1 MPDVQLQP
9 TASSADKLAGL
20 AALSD
25 GFLRLQRGIERE
37 TLRTDGHSLLSL
49 TPHPSALGHKLT
61 HPSIT
66 TDFSES
72 QLELITPVHQTVDT
86 LLKDLRSTHLFV
98 ARAIG
103 HERLWAGSMP
113 CVLPAESMIPLAD
126 YGNSNLGRLK
136 KTYRHGLGM
145 RYNRIM
151 QTICAVHYNFSLPQD
166 AWDALKQIE
175 GSKESER
182 EYIGRRYFDLMRNF
196 RRWSWLPLYLFG
208 ASPAVDRSFL
218 KDGQTSLFEQLDDDT
233 FYLPFATS
241 LRSGD
246 LGYQSHIQ
254 SEQINI
260 CYNSL
265 LDYTDTLR
273 EAITTPHKAYAS
285 LSQREGKFGQ
295 ISTHILQSEAEFYTT
310 VRAKAAAPSGKNF
323 IGHLRAQGPDYI
335 EVRLLDV
342 NPFVDVGIN
351 AEQIHFLDL
360 FLMHCLLSD
369 SPPHDPA
376 RCSEV
381 QTNFKRTVREGR
393 RADATLQS
401 EGYSVRLRD
410 WGNTILDDLAPLAT
424 FMDRASHNQDYAA
437 ALDTMR
443 HRIENPDTT
452 PSGELLQ
459 TLKSEGQSL
468 RAFIADQSERFHATW
483 LESDWSALDQALFEK
498 EALDSIAAAQAY
510 KPTDDDAFEQYLIDF
525 VSGYQHRS

>member
-1 MPDVQLQP
+1 MPDAQTP
-9 TASSADKLAGL
+9 PIDSSADKLAAL

-37 TLRTDGHSLLSL
+37 TLRTDGHSKLSL

-86 LLKDLRSTHLFV
+86 LLQDLRSTHLFV

-166 AWDALKQIE
+166 AWNALKRVE
-175 GSKESER
+175 GSEESER
-182 EYIGRRYFDLMRNF
+182 EYIARRYFDLMRNF

-218 KDGQTSLFEQLDDDT
+218 KDSETSLFERLDDDT

-273 EAITTPHKAYAS
+273 DAITTPHEPYES
-285 LSQREGKFGQ
+285 LSQREGRFAQ

-310 VRAKAAAPSGKNF
+310 VRAKAAAPSGDNF
-323 IGHLRAQGPDYI
+323 IEYLRTHGPDYI

-342 NPFVDVGIN
+342 NPFLDIGIN

-381 QTNFKRTVREGR
+381 QTNFKHTVREGR
-393 RADATLQS
+393 RADATLQN
-401 EGYSVRLRD
+401 EGHSVRLKD
-410 WGNTILDDLAPLAT
+410 WANTILDDLAPLAA
-424 FMDRASHNQDYAA
+424 FMDRANHGQDYAV
-437 ALDTMR
+437 ALSTMR
-443 HRIENPDTT
+443 HRIENPDAT
-452 PSGELLQ
+452 PSGKLLQ
-459 TLKSEGQSL
+459 TLSHEGQSL
-468 RAFIADQSERFHATW
+468 RAFITEQSEHFHRGW
-483 LESDWSALDQALFEK
+483 LESDWSAVDQALFEK
-498 EALDSIAAAQAY
+498 EALDSIAAAEAY
-510 KPTDDDAFEQYLIDF
+510 KPTDDDAFEHYLNDF
-525 VSGYQHRS
+525 VSGYPHRS

>member
-1 MPDVQLQP
+1 MPDAQTP
-9 TASSADKLAGL
+9 PIASSADKLAAL

-37 TLRTDGHSLLSL
+37 TLRTDGHSKLSL

-86 LLKDLRSTHLFV
+86 LLQDLRSTHLFV

-136 KTYRHGLGM
+136 KTYRRGLGM

-166 AWDALKQIE
+166 AWDALKQVE
-175 GSKESER
+175 GSEESER
-182 EYIGRRYFDLMRNF
+182 EYIARRYFDLMRNF

-218 KDGQTSLFEQLDDDT
+218 KDSETSLFERLDDDT

-273 EAITTPHKAYAS
+273 DAITTPHEPYES
-285 LSQREGKFGQ
+285 LSQREGRFAQ
-295 ISTHILQSEAEFYTT
+295 ISTHTLQSEAEFYTT
-310 VRAKAAAPSGKNF
+310 VRAKAAAPSGDNF
-323 IGHLRAQGPDYI
+323 IEYLRTHGPDYI

-342 NPFVDVGIN
+342 NPFLDIGIN

-381 QTNFKRTVREGR
+381 QTNFKHTVREGR
-393 RADATLQS
+393 RADATLQN
-401 EGYSVRLRD
+401 EGHSVRLKD
-410 WGNTILDDLAPLAT
+410 WANTILDDLAPLAA
-424 FMDRASHNQDYAA
+424 FMDRANHGQDYAV
-437 ALDTMR
+437 ALSTMR
-443 HRIENPDTT
+443 HRIENPDAT
-452 PSGELLQ
+452 PSGKLLQ
-459 TLKSEGQSL
+459 TLSHEGQSL
-468 RAFIADQSERFHATW
+468 RAFITEQSEHFHRGW
-483 LESDWSALDQALFEK
+483 LESDWSAVDQSLFEK
-498 EALDSIAAAQAY
+498 EALDSIAAAEAY
-510 KPTDDDAFEQYLIDF
+510 KPTDDDAFEHYLNDF